1 MIKLVKNGI
10 SLVLAISMAI
20 TILPGV
26 RALAAEEESYKFT
39 VNTVEGAPIIYE
51 KINAKTVEVD
61 GIEPGYEGEA
71 TIPEQVQDSNGKS
84 YIVIGIGEEALSV
97 HDKLVRTTVTE
108 IKDVIPDVF
117 LPGLLTVRKIV
128 LKDEESDSFV
138 TSVKIPSTVQY
149 IEDKAFAYNFMLN
162 NIEIQTQYPP
172 ALGEGIFDGCI
183 GIEYIEF
190 PQTWPENSFVI
201 KHTSKDVIYDV
212 TDFSITGSVLDNNDR
227 PVEGAK
233 VSVCS
238 QDGTEITSTYT
249 NSEGL
254 YTIINTEL
262 DGEYQLKVEK
272 AGFTSVSQDAVLNS
286 DNIMGAL
293 YDFHLNAAKFT
304 VNTVEGA
311 AITYQSTSP
320 NTVKV
325 VSGPG
330 AGYSGALTIPN
341 KVNCDGVEYTV
352 TGIGAYVFIY
362 YEKLTIVTL
371 PDTLKTIDDGAFSCC
386 RFDKMII
393 NCQTPPELGNGVF
406 DYSMFKFDVPSG
418 AEDAYKAAGWQI

>member
-1 MIKLVKNGI
+1 MRTIVI
-10 SLVLAISMAI
+10 SAVNIRKGGTLTILRSCLKYLSMSYKEQGYRVLA
-20 TILPGV
+20 LV
-26 RALAAEEESYKFT
+26 HKR
-39 VNTVEGAPIIYE
+39 
-51 KINAKTVEVD
+51 EVAD
-61 GIEPGYEGEA
+61 
-71 TIPEQVQDSNGKS
+71 
-84 YIVIGIGEEALSV
+84 
-97 HDKLVRTTVTE
+97 
-108 IKDVIPDVF
+108 
-117 LPGLLTVRKIV
+117 
-128 LKDEESDSFV
+128 
-138 TSVKIPSTVQY
+138 
-149 IEDKAFAYNFMLN
+149 
-162 NIEIQTQYPP
+162 YP
-172 ALGEGIFDGCI
+172 

-212 TDFSITGSVLDNNDR
+212 TEFSITGSVFDNNDR

-293 YDFHLNAAKFT
+293 YDFHLNAAKFI

-362 YEKLTIVTL
+362 YEKLTI
-371 PDTLKTIDDGAFSCC
+371 C
-386 RFDKMII
+386 
-393 NCQTPPELGNGVF
+393 
-406 DYSMFKFDVPSG
+406 
-418 AEDAYKAAGWQI
+418 